1 MFYKGINQY
10 LLHWLIPFFV
20 FLFLYSAVIRDNI

>member
-10 LLHWLIPFFV
+10 FIALVNSFFV
-20 FLFLYSAVIRDNI
+20 FLFLYSTVIRDNI